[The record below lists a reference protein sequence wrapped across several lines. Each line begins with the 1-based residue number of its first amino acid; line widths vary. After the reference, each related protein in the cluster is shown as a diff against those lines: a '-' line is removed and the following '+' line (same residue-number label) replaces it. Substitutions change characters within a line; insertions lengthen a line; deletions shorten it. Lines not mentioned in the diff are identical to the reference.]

1 MANVGAFRGGSKNM
15 MGLPRKRA
23 GILGPHERPK
33 HSKDTLRRLWRYLS
47 HQKTH
52 LFITF
57 LSVLAGTI
65 FTLMGPFLI
74 GLAIDTMVKGRGHVN
89 FNRLAVIVL
98 ALLATYVLTA
108 LASWI
113 QMYLMAGVTQRTLK
127 ELRKDLFG
135 KMQTLSLRF
144 FDRETH
150 GDLMSRLTNDVE
162 TINTTL
168 SQSTT
173 QFFSSIITVV
183 GSLVMMFYLSPW
195 LTVLSLMAIPMG
207 VFLTAKVAK
216 HSRNYFSAQQMELGA
231 LNGLIEETI
240 SGQRVVKAFGQE
252 EKSFEDFNNIN
263 NRLKKVA
270 IRAQTLSGL
279 VMPIMN
285 MINNLSFALVAFAG
299 GWMAVKGAITIGV
312 IASFLN
318 YSRQFARPINDI
330 ANQFNLIQS
339 AIAGA
344 ERVFEIMDQEPEIKD
359 IPNPMVLDRV
369 AGKVEFKNVFFSYKK
384 DISVLKNINLTAKP
398 GETIA
403 LVGPTGAG
411 KTTIVNLLTRF
422 YDVDQ
427 GAIYIDGKDI
437 RKVQKDTLRAN
448 LGIVLQDS
456 YLFSDTVKENI
467 RYGRLDATDQ
477 EVMKAARLANAEP
490 FILRLPDGYE
500 TVLTDEG
507 GNLSQGQRQLLT
519 ITRAILANPSILIL
533 DEATSS
539 VDTRTEMHIQKAMLS
554 LMKGRTS
561 FVIAHRLS
569 TIRQADKI
577 LVINSG
583 EIIEQGTH
591 EELLSAKGFY
601 YNLYN
606 SQFRHQGQNGAGY
619 QVEKENGNEQTN

>member
-1 MANVGAFRGGSKNM
+1 MANEGAFRGGQKNM

-23 GILGPHERPK
+23 GMMGPRERAK
-33 HSKDTLRRLWRYLS
+33 NSRDTLKRLWYYLS
-47 HQKTH
+47 HQKAH

-57 LSVLAGTI
+57 ISVFAGSL
-65 FTLMGPFLI
+65 FTLMGPYLI
-74 GLAIDTMVKGRGHVN
+74 GLGIDTMVKGRGHVN
-89 FNRLAVIVL
+89 FSRLAVIAL

-108 LASWI
+108 LASWV
-113 QMYLMAGVTQRTLK
+113 QMYLIAGVTQRTLK
-127 ELRKDLFG
+127 ELRKDLFD
-135 KMQTLSLRF
+135 KMQILSLRF
-144 FDRETH
+144 FDQETH
-150 GDLMSRLTNDVE
+150 GDIMSRLTNDVE

-183 GSLVMMFYLSPW
+183 GSLIMMFYLSPW
-195 LTVLSLMAIPMG
+195 LAVLSLLAIPIG
-207 VFLTAKVAK
+207 VLFTTNVAK
-216 HSRNYFSAQQMELGA
+216 RSRNYFSAQQRELGA

-240 SGQRVVKAFGQE
+240 SGQRVVKAFGRE
-252 EKSFEDFNNIN
+252 EKSIEEFNDIN
-263 NRLKKVA
+263 YRLKKVA

-344 ERVFEIMDQEPEIKD
+344 ERVFEIMDKETEIKD
-359 IPNPMVLDRV
+359 LPSAPALDKV
-369 AGKVEFKNVFFSYKK
+369 AGKVEFKDVSFSYK
-384 DISVLKNINLTAKP
+384 IGVPILKKINLTAEP
-398 GETIA
+398 GQTIA

-422 YDVDQ
+422 YDVDK

-448 LGIVLQDS
+448 MGIVLQDS

-477 EVMKAARLANAEP
+477 EVAEAARLANAEP
-490 FILRLPDGYE
+490 FILRLPDGYD

-554 LMKGRTS
+554 LTKGRTS

-569 TIRQADKI
+569 TILQADQI
-577 LVINSG
+577 LVING
-583 EIIEQGTH
+583 GKIIERGTH
-591 EELLSAKGFY
+591 EELLAAKGFY

-606 SQFRHQGQNGAGY
+606 SQYKH
-619 QVEKENGNEQTN
+619 KEAEAN